1 MSFRHGV
8 AYADETSRDGAP
20 VHGPW
25 SQQRFCLPPPGK
37 TQDQWVYLEDEG
49 NQYWIKVHHSL
60 RTKKFHPVH
69 RGQPMDVDL
78 LEPMRMT
85 VMFPGGGGP
94 PRRCLDKWTTPDEG
108 KPDRWTGFTFFKMKA
123 KYQSGED
130 ACASPWIGETAQG
143 GPAMTERMTGGD
155 FPTLK
160 STGKEGSVT
169 RGTETPSLI
178 GLCEQLHWIK
188 WIYDS
193 RRERVDIKKYMKKV
207 PWERHMGKLN
217 GVDEPQWDKTSAGG
231 SMPAAGSS
239 PSTTIQ

>member
-1 MSFRHGV
+1 M
-8 AYADETSRDGAP
+8 
-20 VHGPW
+20 
-25 SQQRFCLPPPGK
+25 
-37 TQDQWVYLEDEG
+37 YLEDEG

-94 PRRCLDKWTTPDEG
+94 PQRRLDKWTTPDEG

-123 KYQSGED
+123 KYQPGED
-130 ACASPWIGETAQG
+130 AGTSPWIGETVQG
-143 GPAMTERMTGGD
+143 EPAMTGGD
-155 FPTLK
+155 FPTRK

-169 RGTETPSLI
+169 RGTETPSVVVYVNNYTGSSGSMTVEGKGGYQEVHEEGAL
-178 GLCEQLHWIK
+178 GKAHGKAQ
-188 WIYDS
+188 
-193 RRERVDIKKYMKKV
+193 RRGRAAVGQTTAE
-207 PWERHMGKLN
+207 
-217 GVDEPQWDKTSAGG
+217 G

-239 PSTTIQ
+239 LRQSSNDGWSIISDAERN